1 MRAFDKYAIETC
13 HVPGLV
19 LMENAGRG
27 AADVISAFLR
37 EQGPS
42 APSAEGPGHAP
53 VRFGLGSEPVRLS
66 PEDRI
71 VVVCGAGNNGGDGF
85 VVARHLLA
93 RGATVEVFLA
103 GRSEKVMGD
112 ARIHHDAYIDLG
124 GTFVELP
131 EGSELAPLRRSM
143 AGARCVVDA
152 LFGTGLDRPLRGF
165 LAQIVELI
173 NEASCRCVALDVP
186 SGLDAD
192 SGGALGV
199 AILAD
204 ATITFGHLKIGLLTP
219 DGARLA
225 GDIHV
230 VDLGVPD
237 GKILSHVGHTA
248 EVIHPALLR
257 PYFVPREANAHK
269 HAAGNVLVIA
279 GSPGKIG
286 AAKLAAEAAL
296 RAGAGLVTTCTWPE
310 AAAALEPRFVE
321 VMLAR
326 LDRERLSA
334 SIDEALVGRHA
345 VAIGPG
351 FGLDEA
357 ARLVTEHVVLG
368 WDGVKVVDAD
378 AISLFAGRADLLATA
393 RGRLV
398 LTPHPGELGRLLGT
412 TSRAIE
418 QDRLG
423 AVREAVRRT
432 KATVVLKGARTMIGA
447 PDGRVL
453 LCMAGNPVLATAGS
467 GDVLTGIVT
476 AFACAMPPTA
486 AAAAGVYVHALAGD
500 AWRARTG
507 SDRGLFAGE
516 LGDEV
521 PRVLALLRATQP
533 VSRRF

>member
-1 MRAFDKYAIETC
+1 
-13 HVPGLV
+13 
-19 LMENAGRG
+19 
-27 AADVISAFLR
+27 
-37 EQGPS
+37 
-42 APSAEGPGHAP
+42 
-53 VRFGLGSEPVRLS
+53 VRLS

-296 RAGAGLVTTCTWPE
+296 RAGAGARHHVYLARGCGRPR
-310 AAAALEPRFVE
+310 AALRRGDARAPRSRASVG
-321 VMLAR
+321 
-326 LDRERLSA
+326 LDRRGSRW
-334 SIDEALVGRHA
+334 S
-345 VAIGPG
+345 
-351 FGLDEA
+351 
-357 ARLVTEHVVLG
+357 
-368 WDGVKVVDAD
+368 
-378 AISLFAGRADLLATA
+378 A
-393 RGRLV
+393 RGR
-398 LTPHPGELGRLLGT
+398 HRPGLRARR
-412 TSRAIE
+412 SRASR
-418 QDRLG
+418 DRARRARLG
-423 AVREAVRRT
+423 WREGRGRRRHL
-432 KATVVLKGARTMIGA
+432 ALRGPRGSARHRSWTPRAHAPPGRARAPARHHLPRHRAGSPWEPCARPCGA
-447 PDGRVL
+447 P
-453 LCMAGNPVLATAGS
+453 
-467 GDVLTGIVT
+467 
-476 AFACAMPPTA
+476 
-486 AAAAGVYVHALAGD
+486 
-500 AWRARTG
+500 
-507 SDRGLFAGE
+507 
-516 LGDEV
+516 
-521 PRVLALLRATQP
+521 
-533 VSRRF
+533 RRRSC